1 MEYIINHYILEN
13 LATVMGEL
21 KYHWNLKWKLMEIL
35 GNCWELPSR
44 KQEDG
49 QPSNPVD
56 HSLRAAPRAVSP

>member
-1 MEYIINHYILEN
+1 MEYIINHLSIGKFGNCDGRIEISL
-13 LATVMGEL
+13 GF
-21 KYHWNLKWKLMEIL
+21 KMEIN
-35 GNCWELPSR
+35 GNCWELPSS